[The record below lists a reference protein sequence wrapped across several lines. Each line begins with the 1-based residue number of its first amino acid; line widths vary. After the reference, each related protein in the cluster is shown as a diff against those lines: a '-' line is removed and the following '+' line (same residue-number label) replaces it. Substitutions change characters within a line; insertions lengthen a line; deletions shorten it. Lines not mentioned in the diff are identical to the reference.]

1 MLTSN
6 FSNSS
11 LWGFHRILHKF
22 KMAYIIKRGSE
33 IIALI
38 LNIFISLIYLLL
50 NSVRPNNYLSTI
62 YFSIEWL
69 EGLIQIFYYYKDY

>member
-1 MLTSN
+1 
-6 FSNSS
+6 
-11 LWGFHRILHKF
+11 
-22 KMAYIIKRGSE
+22 MAYIIKRGSE